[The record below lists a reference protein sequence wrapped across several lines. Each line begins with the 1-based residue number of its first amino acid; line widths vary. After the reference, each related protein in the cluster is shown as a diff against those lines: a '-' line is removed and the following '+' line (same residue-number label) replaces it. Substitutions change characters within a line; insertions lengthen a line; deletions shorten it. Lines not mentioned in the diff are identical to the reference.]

1 MGTWDTKNEN
11 EITDEQLLKLS
22 AIYHILSENNVA
34 HEPKPYL
41 DKIRDVFNEVSYS
54 FGNNSH
60 DMNVQLLSKRKTIIL
75 FLGQMYMYI

>member
-34 HEPKPYL
+34 QEPKTYL
-41 DKIRDVFNEVSYS
+41 DKIRDVFQWSVII
-54 FGNNSH
+54 F
-60 DMNVQLLSKRKTIIL
+60 RK
-75 FLGQMYMYI
+75 